1 MKYVFFMN
9 PVAGQGNNPKS
20 LRDKIANSSFGEFDY
35 KISITNAVGDGE
47 KNARKIA
54 EALDG
59 EKARFFA
66 CGGDGT
72 VNEIANGIVG
82 FDNISLGIIPTG
94 TGNDTVRNFGEVS
107 DFLDLERQFKAEPK
121 PVDLMSYEGI
131 IDSRWQKR
139 YCINMF
145 NIGFDCNVVE
155 LAARLKEKPF
165 ISGSGAY
172 LAAVLGIFIEK
183 RGISLTIKE
192 DDKLIRQGE
201 MLLCAIANG
210 SYCGGGVYSSPQ
222 ASMDDGFFD
231 VNIIND
237 VPRRTFLKLFPKYQK
252 GTHLDIPGIEKIVEV
267 MKSKS
272 ITVEP
277 YGKKD
282 FFLCVDGEIFI
293 TEGVKIGMCE
303 HAIKLLVPQPVE

>member
-9 PVAGQGNNPKS
+9 PVAGQGTSHKS
-20 LRDKIANSSFGEFDY
+20 LRNKIESSPFGKCDY
-35 KISITNAVGDGE
+35 EISITNAVGDGE

-54 EALDG
+54 ESLDG
-59 EKARFFA
+59 KEARFFA

-82 FDNISLGIIPTG
+82 FNNVSLGIIPTG
-94 TGNDTVRNFGEVS
+94 TGNDTIRNFGSAS
-107 DFLDLERQFKAEPK
+107 DFLNLEKQFNASSIPI
-121 PVDLMSYEGI
+121 DLMSYEGM
-131 IDSRWQKR
+131 IDSKWQKR

-172 LAAVLGIFIEK
+172 LAAVLGIFVEK
-183 RGISLTIKE
+183 KGISLTIKE
-192 DDKLIRQGE
+192 GDKLIREGE
-201 MLLCAIANG
+201 ILLCAIANG

-222 ASMDDGFFD
+222 ASMDDGYFD

-237 VPRRTFLKLFPKYQK
+237 VPRRTFLRLFPKYQK
-252 GTHLDIPGIEKIVEV
+252 GTHLGVPGVEKILETL
-267 MKSKS
+267 KSKS
-272 ITVEP
+272 ITIAP

-293 TEGVKIGMCE
+293 SEGVEIGMYE
-303 HAIKLLVPQPVE
+303 KAINLLVPSR